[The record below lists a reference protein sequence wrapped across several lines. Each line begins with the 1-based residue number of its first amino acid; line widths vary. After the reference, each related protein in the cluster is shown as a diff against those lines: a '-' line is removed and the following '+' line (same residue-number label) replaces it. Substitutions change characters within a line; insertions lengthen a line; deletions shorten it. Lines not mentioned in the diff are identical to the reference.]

1 MSIRKLREAVE
12 AGKLTNPGNE
22 HWLAE
27 MPRDTWEPIVKANS
41 GSLDAAKRLHD
52 ALLPGFAPSVGQNV
66 WHRYWFATITTT
78 TGDSIGDSFSGQST
92 DNPARAWLLA
102 ILRALEEEGRDG

>member
-52 ALLPGFAPSVGQNV
+52 ALLPGWAWEICSDDAPDAAIV
-66 WHRYWFATITTT
+66 WNHAKLGRQ
-78 TGDSIGDSFSGQST
+78 FSGKRG
-92 DNPARAWLLA
+92 DDGNVARAWLLA
-102 ILRALEEEGRDG
+102 VLKALENQHEK

>member
-1 MSIRKLREAVE
+1 MTLARLIEAVE
-12 AGKLTNPGNE
+12 AGADPGDAV
-22 HWLAE
+22 LAL
-27 MPRDTWEPIVKANS
+27 PDQKTTDLFYAANR

-66 WHRYWFATITTT
+66 WHRYWFATVTTT
-78 TGDSIGDSFSGQST
+78 VGDKIGDSFSGQCT

-102 ILRALEEEGRDG
+102 ILRAMEERDG